1 MGAPPLAISA
11 QPARPPYQLVSRS
24 GALDG
29 TDEPHLPPVLPM
41 STTRAGG
48 ARLIQVLICV
58 ENAGVRELM
67 SILLAD
73 AGCTVTGM
81 DVESWLIGDPIPEP
95 SPEVLILDAWPL
107 RHADAANQAHARLAA
122 QPAALVLLM
131 DSPQPAQLADQL
143 GAIAILPLLFTL
155 QNLATAVQRSSWA
168 STHIR
173 RAP

>member
-1 MGAPPLAISA
+1 LAICA
-11 QPARPPYQLVSRS
+11 QPVRSPYQLISRS

-41 STTRAGG
+41 STTRAVG
-48 ARLIQVLICV
+48 AWPIHVLICV
-58 ENAGVRELM
+58 ENAGVRELI

-73 AGCTVTGM
+73 AGCTTTGM

-95 SPEVLILDAWPL
+95 SPKVLILDAWPL
-107 RHADAANQAHARLAA
+107 RHDDAANQAQARLAA
-122 QPAALVLLM
+122 QPAALVLLL

-143 GAIAILPLLFTL
+143 GAVTILPLLFTL
-155 QNLATAVQRSSWA
+155 QNLVTAVQRSSEA